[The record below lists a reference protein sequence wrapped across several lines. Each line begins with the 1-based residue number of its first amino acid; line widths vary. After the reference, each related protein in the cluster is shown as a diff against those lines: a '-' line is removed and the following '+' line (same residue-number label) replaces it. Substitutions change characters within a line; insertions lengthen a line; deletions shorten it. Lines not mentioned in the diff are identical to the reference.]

1 MRAATFRRLAL
12 ELPGAEE
19 VETWETAT
27 FRVRRKIFAM
37 FSDKE
42 RDAWVKSTGDEQ
54 AALVEMRPD
63 AFFVPPYVGPN
74 GWIGLRVSKVDAEEA
89 RELLIEAWRMTATK
103 RAVTAFDLEEGLG

>member
-37 FSDKE
+37 FSDRE

-54 AALVEMRPD
+54 AALVEMRPE
-63 AFFVPPYVGPN
+63 AFFVPAYVGPN
-74 GWIGLRVSKVDAEEA
+74 GWIGLRVSKVDAEEG
-89 RELLIEAWRMTATK
+89 RELLIEAWRLTATK
-103 RAVTAFDLEEGLG
+103 RAVGAFDEEQG